1 MVIHFRICKVW
12 QYIIDQLEVKPY
24 EDSLQF
30 KQSSLN
36 RVKVILYLVG
46 MTDLAMNIPS
56 IVFLLI
62 DLGMVVPTNT
72 IILYYINTNNSILI

>member
-12 QYIIDQLEVKPY
+12 QYIIDQLKVKPY

-62 DLGMVVPTNT
+62 DLGMVMPTNT